1 MDDDN
6 TAPVII
12 CPWLKERKKTSHK
25 SCSSV
30 QAKKRLPQPFK
41 RWLRMEA
48 VDTYGTFGLWEKDW
62 CAFLSYARQPS
73 VRLLVPQNC
82 SLARIS
88 TARFEKRACPPKEEE
103 ATFRTPQILTP
114 IPLRGRLSLR
124 SRGEEFVS
132 LTGRSDTFKSEH
144 GCWVSCLVQSRPPAP
159 VQHFGPF
166 SSSSRMDNYCSA
178 WRLSVLPPDALKPL
192 TSSKT
197 NSTPTH
203 RQCRED
209 KQVKRMATQVEVK
222 ESIDLKRCHSKK

>member
-1 MDDDN
+1 M
-6 TAPVII
+6 
-12 CPWLKERKKTSHK
+12 
-25 SCSSV
+25 
-30 QAKKRLPQPFK
+30 QAKKRLPQAFK
-41 RWLRMEA
+41 RGLRMEA
-48 VDTYGTFGLWEKDW
+48 VDTYGTFGLWETDW

-88 TARFEKRACPPKEEE
+88 TAHFD
-103 ATFRTPQILTP
+103 
-114 IPLRGRLSLR
+114 LRGASVLAVK
-124 SRGEEFVS
+124 RGGSNFPDSSDSDPGPPQRPSVPADSGGRVFVS
-132 LTGRSDTFKSEH
+132 LTGRSDTFKSED

-197 NSTPTH
+197 NSAPTH

-222 ESIDLKRCHSKK
+222 ESVDLKRCHSKK